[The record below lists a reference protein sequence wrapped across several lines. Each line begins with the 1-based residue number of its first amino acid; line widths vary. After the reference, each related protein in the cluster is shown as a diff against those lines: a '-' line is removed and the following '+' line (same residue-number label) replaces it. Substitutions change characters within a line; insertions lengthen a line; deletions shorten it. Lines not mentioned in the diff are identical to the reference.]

1 MAFIVKD
8 RQLLRYFRSPSY
20 AFLFVNHGFN
30 PNSFNGCE
38 KAVLAHQ
45 LSVEDICCIAPFL
58 SKILAYTR
66 NVNKKYRQ
74 ETDSK
79 MLNEDLCFLSA
90 TEQSKL
96 IRSQKISVQELIR
109 AHLDQIERYNPVLN
123 AIVTLTADSAMA
135 EAYAA
140 DQQLEKNTE
149 VGILHGLPVAHK
161 DLFLTKGV
169 RTTFGSL
176 AFEDFVPDVD
186 SLPVERLKKAGGI
199 SLGKTNTPEF
209 GAGSQTFN
217 AVFGSTP
224 NPYDLTKTCGG
235 SSGGGAVA
243 LASGMISIADGTD
256 LGGSLRNPASF
267 CNLVGIRPSVG
278 RVPSWPE
285 SLGWYTMS
293 VPGPMARTVQ
303 DVALAMAAMSG
314 PDDRSPISLEAPG
327 EIFLNPLTRS
337 FKGCK
342 IAFSANLGGLPVEPE
357 VAKVVE
363 STRAVFQDLG
373 CEVINDEPNISEA
386 DEIFML
392 WRAWRTELRIT
403 PLLKE
408 HRDQFKDTVIWNAEQ
423 GLPITG
429 PQLARAEAKR
439 TELYHR
445 VREFF
450 KQYEFL
456 VLPVSQVAPFSID
469 LEFPQEINGV
479 KMDTYIDWQK
489 SAYHISALG
498 NPAIS
503 VPAGFTS
510 NNLPVGV
517 QIVGRHRD
525 DFGILQLAYAFEQ
538 KTQFAQRKPPMCSF

>member
-1 MAFIVKD
+1 
-8 RQLLRYFRSPSY
+8 
-20 AFLFVNHGFN
+20 
-30 PNSFNGCE
+30 
-38 KAVLAHQ
+38 
-45 LSVEDICCIAPFL
+45 
-58 SKILAYTR
+58 
-66 NVNKKYRQ
+66 
-74 ETDSK
+74 

-96 IRSQKISVQELIR
+96 IRAKKISVQDLIR
-109 AHLDQIERYNPVLN
+109 AHLDQVERYNPVLN

-140 DQQLEKNTE
+140 DQQLEKNAD

-176 AFEDFVPDVD
+176 AYQDFVPDVD

-243 LASGMISIADGTD
+243 LASGMISISDGTD

-327 EIFLNPLTRS
+327 EMFLNPLARS

-357 VAKVVE
+357 VARVVE
-363 STRAVFQDLG
+363 STRAVFQGLG
-373 CEVINDEPNISEA
+373 CEVINDEPDIAQA

-408 HRDQFKDTVIWNAEQ
+408 HRAQLKDTVIWNAEQ

-445 VREFF
+445 MREFF
-450 KQYEFL
+450 KKYEFL

-469 LEFPQEINGV
+469 QEFPQEINGV
-479 KMDTYIDWQK
+479 KMQHYIDWQK
-489 SAYHISALG
+489 SAYLISALG

-510 NNLPVGV
+510 TNLPVGI

-538 KTQFAQRKPPMCSF
+538 KTLFSLRKPPMCSSQ

>member
-1 MAFIVKD
+1 
-8 RQLLRYFRSPSY
+8 
-20 AFLFVNHGFN
+20 
-30 PNSFNGCE
+30 
-38 KAVLAHQ
+38 
-45 LSVEDICCIAPFL
+45 
-58 SKILAYTR
+58 
-66 NVNKKYRQ
+66 
-74 ETDSK
+74 

-140 DQQLEKNTE
+140 DQELEKNTE

-327 EIFLNPLTRS
+327 EMFLNPLIRS

-357 VAKVVE
+357 VATVVE

-408 HRDQFKDTVIWNAEQ
+408 HRTQFKDTVIWNAEQ

-445 VREFF
+445 MREFF
-450 KQYEFL
+450 KKYEFL

-479 KMDTYIDWQK
+479 KMNTYIDWQK

-510 NNLPVGV
+510 NNLPVGI

-538 KTQFAQRKPPMCSF
+538 KTQFAQRKPPMCSS

>member
-1 MAFIVKD
+1 M
-8 RQLLRYFRSPSY
+8 Q
-20 AFLFVNHGFN
+20 
-30 PNSFNGCE
+30 
-38 KAVLAHQ
+38 
-45 LSVEDICCIAPFL
+45 
-58 SKILAYTR
+58 
-66 NVNKKYRQ
+66 
-74 ETDSK
+74 
-79 MLNEDLCFLSA
+79 NEDLCFLSA
-90 TEQSKL
+90 TEQSGL
-96 IRSQKISVQELIR
+96 IRSKKISASQLIR
-109 AHLDQIERYNPVLN
+109 AHLDQIERLNPTLN
-123 AIVTLTADSAMA
+123 AIVTLTSESAMA
-135 EAYAA
+135 EAESADKKIAA
-140 DQQLEKNTE
+140 NESLG
-149 VGILHGLPVAHK
+149 VLHGLPVAHK

-176 AFEDFVPDVD
+176 AFKDFVPDVD

-224 NPYDLTKTCGG
+224 NPYDLSKTCGG

-327 EIFLNPLTRS
+327 EMFLNPLARS

-357 VAKVVE
+357 VAKVIE

-403 PLLKE
+403 PLLKD
-408 HRDQFKDTVIWNAEQ
+408 HRAQIKDTVIWNAEQ

-429 PQLARAEAKR
+429 PQLVRAEAKR

-445 VREFF
+445 MREFF
-450 KQYEFL
+450 QKYDFL

-469 LEFPQEINGV
+469 EEYPAEINGI
-479 KMDTYIDWQK
+479 KMNTYIDWQK

-510 NNLPVGV
+510 DHLPVGI

-538 KTQFAQRKPPMCSF
+538 KTQFAQRRPPICSK

>member
-1 MAFIVKD
+1 
-8 RQLLRYFRSPSY
+8 
-20 AFLFVNHGFN
+20 
-30 PNSFNGCE
+30 
-38 KAVLAHQ
+38 
-45 LSVEDICCIAPFL
+45 
-58 SKILAYTR
+58 
-66 NVNKKYRQ
+66 
-74 ETDSK
+74 
-79 MLNEDLCFLSA
+79 MLNDDLCFVSA
-90 TEQSKL
+90 TELSKL
-96 IRSQKISVQELIR
+96 IRLKKISVQQIIR
-109 AHLDQIERYNPVLN
+109 AHLDQIERLNPTLN
-123 AIVTLTADSAMA
+123 AIVTLTAESAMA
-135 EAYAA
+135 QAVIA
-140 DQQLEKNTE
+140 DQKIGENDT

-161 DLFLTKGV
+161 DLFLTRGV

-176 AFEDFVPDVD
+176 AYKDFVPDVD
-186 SLPVERLKKAGGI
+186 SLPVERLKTAGAI

-243 LASGMISIADGTD
+243 LASGMIALADGTD
-256 LGGSLRNPASF
+256 LAGSLRNPASF
-267 CNLVGIRPSVG
+267 CNIVGIRPSVG
-278 RVPSWPE
+278 RVPSWPD
-285 SLGWYTMS
+285 SLGWQTIS
-293 VPGPMARTVQ
+293 VSGPMARSVQ
-303 DVALAMAAMSG
+303 DLALAMAAMSG

-327 EIFLNPLTRS
+327 EIFLNPLARS
-337 FKGCK
+337 FKECK

-357 VAKVVE
+357 VARVVE
-363 STRAVFQDLG
+363 SSRSVFEELG
-373 CEVINDEPNISEA
+373 CEVVNDEPDISEA

-408 HRDQFKDTVIWNAEQ
+408 YRDQIKDTVIWNAEQ

-445 VREFF
+445 MREFF
-450 KQYEFL
+450 KKYDFL
-456 VLPVSQVAPFSID
+456 VLPVSQVAPFSIED
-469 LEFPQEINGV
+469 ECPAQINGI
-479 KMDTYIDWQK
+479 KMNTYIDWQK
-489 SAYHISALG
+489 TCYLISALG

-503 VPAGFTS
+503 VPAGFTEGG
-510 NNLPVGV
+510 LPVGI

-538 KTQFAQRKPPMCSF
+538 KTLFAQRKPPICNP

>member
-1 MAFIVKD
+1 MQND
-8 RQLLRYFRSPSY
+8 
-20 AFLFVNHGFN
+20 
-30 PNSFNGCE
+30 
-38 KAVLAHQ
+38 
-45 LSVEDICCIAPFL
+45 
-58 SKILAYTR
+58 
-66 NVNKKYRQ
+66 
-74 ETDSK
+74 
-79 MLNEDLCFLSA
+79 DLCFLSA
-90 TEQSKL
+90 TKQSEL
-96 IRSQKISVQELIR
+96 IRTQKISAVQLIR
-109 AHLDQIERYNPVLN
+109 AHLDQIERFNPVLN
-123 AIVTLTADSAMA
+123 AIVTLTAESAMA
-135 EAYAA
+135 EAVLA
-140 DQQLEKNTE
+140 DKKTASNEPLG
-149 VGILHGLPVAHK
+149 VLHGLPVAHK

-176 AFEDFVPDVD
+176 AFKDFVPEVD
-186 SLPVERLKKAGGI
+186 SLPVERLKQAGAI

-224 NPYDLTKTCGG
+224 NPYNLSKTCGG

-243 LASGMISIADGTD
+243 LASGMIAIADGTD

-278 RVPSWPE
+278 RVPSWPD
-285 SLGWYTMS
+285 SLAWYPFS

-303 DVALAMAAMSG
+303 DLALAMAAMSG

-327 EIFLNPLTRS
+327 EMFLNPLARS

-403 PLLKE
+403 PLLKD
-408 HRDQFKDTVIWNAEQ
+408 HRANIKETVIWNAEQ
-423 GLPITG
+423 GLSITG
-429 PQLARAEAKR
+429 PQLVRAEAKR

-445 VREFF
+445 MREFF
-450 KQYEFL
+450 KKYDFL

-469 LEFPQEINGV
+469 QEYPTQINGV

-489 SAYHISALG
+489 SAYHISAMG

-510 NNLPVGV
+510 DNLPVGI

-538 KTQFAQRKPPMCSF
+538 KTHFAQRRPPMCSV

>member
-1 MAFIVKD
+1 MQND
-8 RQLLRYFRSPSY
+8 
-20 AFLFVNHGFN
+20 
-30 PNSFNGCE
+30 
-38 KAVLAHQ
+38 
-45 LSVEDICCIAPFL
+45 
-58 SKILAYTR
+58 
-66 NVNKKYRQ
+66 
-74 ETDSK
+74 
-79 MLNEDLCFLSA
+79 DLCFLSA
-90 TEQSKL
+90 TEQSGL
-96 IRSQKISVQELIR
+96 IRSKKISAAQLIQ
-109 AHLDQIERYNPVLN
+109 AHLDQIERLNPTLN
-123 AIVTLTADSAMA
+123 AIVTLTAESAVA
-135 EAYAA
+135 EAASADKKTAA
-140 DQQLEKNTE
+140 NEA
-149 VGILHGLPVAHK
+149 VGVLHGLPVAHK

-176 AFEDFVPDVD
+176 AFKDFVPDVD
-186 SLPVERLKKAGGI
+186 SLPVERLKKAGAI

-327 EIFLNPLTRS
+327 EMFLNPLARS

-357 VAKVVE
+357 VAKVIE

-373 CEVINDEPNISEA
+373 CEVVNDEPNISEA

-408 HRDQFKDTVIWNAEQ
+408 HRAQIKDTVIWNAEQ

-429 PQLARAEAKR
+429 PQLVRAEAKR

-445 VREFF
+445 MREFF
-450 KQYEFL
+450 KKYDFL

-469 LEFPQEINGV
+469 QEYPAEINGV
-479 KMDTYIDWQK
+479 KMNTYIDWQK
-489 SAYHISALG
+489 SAYHISAMG

-510 NNLPVGV
+510 DHLPVGI

-538 KTQFAQRKPPMCSF
+538 KTQFAQRRPPICSQ

>member
-1 MAFIVKD
+1 
-8 RQLLRYFRSPSY
+8 
-20 AFLFVNHGFN
+20 
-30 PNSFNGCE
+30 
-38 KAVLAHQ
+38 
-45 LSVEDICCIAPFL
+45 
-58 SKILAYTR
+58 
-66 NVNKKYRQ
+66 
-74 ETDSK
+74 

-140 DQQLEKNTE
+140 DQEIEKNTE

-314 PDDRSPISLEAPG
+314 PDERSPISLEAPG
-327 EIFLNPLTRS
+327 EIFLNPLIRS

-357 VAKVVE
+357 VATVVE

-408 HRDQFKDTVIWNAEQ
+408 HRTQFKDTVIWNAEQ

-445 VREFF
+445 MREFF
-450 KQYEFL
+450 KKYEFL

-479 KMDTYIDWQK
+479 KMNTYIDWQK

-510 NNLPVGV
+510 DNLPVGI

-538 KTQFAQRKPPMCSF
+538 KTQFAQRKPPMCSS

>member
-1 MAFIVKD
+1 MQND
-8 RQLLRYFRSPSY
+8 
-20 AFLFVNHGFN
+20 
-30 PNSFNGCE
+30 
-38 KAVLAHQ
+38 
-45 LSVEDICCIAPFL
+45 
-58 SKILAYTR
+58 
-66 NVNKKYRQ
+66 
-74 ETDSK
+74 
-79 MLNEDLCFLSA
+79 DLCFLSA
-90 TEQSKL
+90 TEQSGL
-96 IRSQKISVQELIR
+96 IRSKKISATQLIQ
-109 AHLDQIERYNPVLN
+109 AHLDQIERLNPTLN
-123 AIVTLTADSAMA
+123 AIVTLTAESAMV
-135 EAYAA
+135 EAASADKKTAA
-140 DQQLEKNTE
+140 NEA

-176 AFEDFVPDVD
+176 AFKDFVPDVD
-186 SLPVERLKKAGGI
+186 SLPVERLKKAGAI

-303 DVALAMAAMSG
+303 DLALAMAAMSG

-327 EIFLNPLTRS
+327 EMFLNPLARS

-357 VAKVVE
+357 VAKVIE

-373 CEVINDEPNISEA
+373 CEVVNDEPNISEA

-408 HRDQFKDTVIWNAEQ
+408 HRAQIKDTVIWNAEQ

-429 PQLARAEAKR
+429 PQLVRAEAKR

-445 VREFF
+445 MREFF
-450 KQYEFL
+450 KKYDFL

-469 LEFPQEINGV
+469 QEYPAEINGV
-479 KMDTYIDWQK
+479 KMNTYIDWQK
-489 SAYHISALG
+489 SAYHISAMG

-510 NNLPVGV
+510 DHLPVGI

-538 KTQFAQRKPPMCSF
+538 KTQFAQRRPPICSS

>member
-1 MAFIVKD
+1 
-8 RQLLRYFRSPSY
+8 
-20 AFLFVNHGFN
+20 
-30 PNSFNGCE
+30 
-38 KAVLAHQ
+38 
-45 LSVEDICCIAPFL
+45 
-58 SKILAYTR
+58 
-66 NVNKKYRQ
+66 
-74 ETDSK
+74 
-79 MLNEDLCFLSA
+79 MLNDDVCFLSA
-90 TEQSKL
+90 TQLAQL
-96 IRSQKISVQELIR
+96 IRTKKIPVQQVVR
-109 AHLDQIERYNPVLN
+109 AHLDQIERLNPTMN
-123 AIVTLTADSAMA
+123 AIVTLTAESAMA
-135 EAYAA
+135 EAAVAYQKIQANES
-140 DQQLEKNTE
+140 L
-149 VGILHGLPVAHK
+149 GLLHGLPVAHK

-176 AFEDFVPDVD
+176 AYQDYVPDVD
-186 SLPVERLKKAGGI
+186 SLPVERLKKAGAI

-217 AVFGSTP
+217 AVFGVTP
-224 NPYDLTKTCGG
+224 NPYDLSKTCGG

-243 LASGMISIADGTD
+243 LATGMIALADGTD

-267 CNLVGIRPSVG
+267 CNIVGIRPSVG

-293 VPGPMARTVQ
+293 VPGPMARSVQ
-303 DVALAMAAMSG
+303 DLALGLAAMAG
-314 PDDRSPISLEAPG
+314 PDDRSPIALETPG
-327 EIFLNPLTRS
+327 EFFARPLERS
-337 FKGCK
+337 FKDCK

-357 VAKVVE
+357 VARVVE
-363 STRAVFQDLG
+363 SSRAVFQELG
-373 CEVINDEPNISEA
+373 CQVINDEPNIAEA

-408 HRDQFKDTVIWNAEQ
+408 HRDQIKDTVIWNAEQ

-445 VREFF
+445 MREFF
-450 KQYEFL
+450 KKYDFL

-469 LEFPQEINGV
+469 EEYPTSINGV
-479 KMDTYIDWQK
+479 KMQTYIDWQK
-489 SAYHISALG
+489 TAYHISALG

-503 VPAGFTS
+503 VPAGFT
-510 NNLPVGV
+510 NTHLPVGI

-525 DFGILQLAYAFEQ
+525 DFGVLQLAHAFEQ
-538 KTQFAQRKPPMCSF
+538 KTQFAQRRPPICMAK

>member
-1 MAFIVKD
+1 
-8 RQLLRYFRSPSY
+8 
-20 AFLFVNHGFN
+20 
-30 PNSFNGCE
+30 
-38 KAVLAHQ
+38 
-45 LSVEDICCIAPFL
+45 
-58 SKILAYTR
+58 
-66 NVNKKYRQ
+66 
-74 ETDSK
+74 

-123 AIVTLTADSAMA
+123 AIVTLTADSAMS

-267 CNLVGIRPSVG
+267 L
-278 RVPSWPE
+278 
-285 SLGWYTMS
+285 
-293 VPGPMARTVQ
+293 
-303 DVALAMAAMSG
+303 
-314 PDDRSPISLEAPG
+314 
-327 EIFLNPLTRS
+327 
-337 FKGCK
+337 
-342 IAFSANLGGLPVEPE
+342 
-357 VAKVVE
+357 
-363 STRAVFQDLG
+363 
-373 CEVINDEPNISEA
+373 
-386 DEIFML
+386 
-392 WRAWRTELRIT
+392 
-403 PLLKE
+403 
-408 HRDQFKDTVIWNAEQ
+408 
-423 GLPITG
+423 
-429 PQLARAEAKR
+429 
-439 TELYHR
+439 
-445 VREFF
+445 
-450 KQYEFL
+450 
-456 VLPVSQVAPFSID
+456 
-469 LEFPQEINGV
+469 
-479 KMDTYIDWQK
+479 
-489 SAYHISALG
+489 
-498 NPAIS
+498 
-503 VPAGFTS
+503 
-510 NNLPVGV
+510 
-517 QIVGRHRD
+517 
-525 DFGILQLAYAFEQ
+525 
-538 KTQFAQRKPPMCSF
+538 

>member
-1 MAFIVKD
+1 
-8 RQLLRYFRSPSY
+8 
-20 AFLFVNHGFN
+20 
-30 PNSFNGCE
+30 
-38 KAVLAHQ
+38 
-45 LSVEDICCIAPFL
+45 
-58 SKILAYTR
+58 
-66 NVNKKYRQ
+66 
-74 ETDSK
+74 

-96 IRSQKISVQELIR
+96 IRSKKISVQDLIR
-109 AHLDQIERYNPVLN
+109 AHLDQVERYNPVLN

-140 DQQLEKNTE
+140 DQQLEKNAD

-176 AFEDFVPDVD
+176 AYQDFVPDVD

-243 LASGMISIADGTD
+243 LASGMISISDGTD

-327 EIFLNPLTRS
+327 EMFLNPLARS

-357 VAKVVE
+357 VARVVE
-363 STRAVFQDLG
+363 STRAVFQGLG
-373 CEVINDEPNISEA
+373 CEVINDEPDIAQA

-408 HRDQFKDTVIWNAEQ
+408 HRAQLKDTVIWNAEQ

-445 VREFF
+445 MREFF
-450 KQYEFL
+450 KKYEFL

-469 LEFPQEINGV
+469 QEFPQEINGV
-479 KMDTYIDWQK
+479 KMQHYIDWQK
-489 SAYHISALG
+489 SAYLISALG

-510 NNLPVGV
+510 TNLPVGI

-538 KTQFAQRKPPMCSF
+538 KTLFSLRKPPMCSSP

>member
-1 MAFIVKD
+1 
-8 RQLLRYFRSPSY
+8 
-20 AFLFVNHGFN
+20 
-30 PNSFNGCE
+30 
-38 KAVLAHQ
+38 
-45 LSVEDICCIAPFL
+45 
-58 SKILAYTR
+58 
-66 NVNKKYRQ
+66 
-74 ETDSK
+74 

-140 DQQLEKNTE
+140 DQQLEKNTK

-327 EIFLNPLTRS
+327 EICLNPLTRS
-337 FKGCK
+337 FKACK

-445 VREFF
+445 MREFF
-450 KQYEFL
+450 KKYEFL

-479 KMDTYIDWQK
+479 KMNTYIDWQK

-510 NNLPVGV
+510 NNLPVGI

-525 DFGILQLAYAFEQ
+525 DFGILQLAYAIEQ
-538 KTQFAQRKPPMCSF
+538 KTQFAQRKPPMCSS

>member
-1 MAFIVKD
+1 
-8 RQLLRYFRSPSY
+8 
-20 AFLFVNHGFN
+20 
-30 PNSFNGCE
+30 
-38 KAVLAHQ
+38 
-45 LSVEDICCIAPFL
+45 
-58 SKILAYTR
+58 
-66 NVNKKYRQ
+66 
-74 ETDSK
+74 

-327 EIFLNPLTRS
+327 EMFLNPLARS

-357 VAKVVE
+357 VATVVE

-408 HRDQFKDTVIWNAEQ
+408 HRTQFKDTVIWNAEQ

-450 KQYEFL
+450 KKYEFL

-510 NNLPVGV
+510 NNLPVGI

-538 KTQFAQRKPPMCSF
+538 KTQFAQRKPPMCSS

>member
-1 MAFIVKD
+1 
-8 RQLLRYFRSPSY
+8 
-20 AFLFVNHGFN
+20 
-30 PNSFNGCE
+30 
-38 KAVLAHQ
+38 
-45 LSVEDICCIAPFL
+45 
-58 SKILAYTR
+58 
-66 NVNKKYRQ
+66 
-74 ETDSK
+74 

-96 IRSQKISVQELIR
+96 IRSQKISVQELISD
-109 AHLDQIERYNPVLN
+109 HLDQIERYNPVLN

-140 DQQLEKNTE
+140 DQELEKNTE

-327 EIFLNPLTRS
+327 EIFLNPLIRS

-357 VAKVVE
+357 VATVVE

-408 HRDQFKDTVIWNAEQ
+408 HRTQFKDTVIWNAEQ
-423 GLPITG
+423 GLPIMG

-445 VREFF
+445 MREFF
-450 KQYEFL
+450 KKYEFL

-479 KMDTYIDWQK
+479 KMNTYIDWQK

-510 NNLPVGV
+510 DNLPVGI

-538 KTQFAQRKPPMCSF
+538 KTQFAQRKPPMCSS

>member
-1 MAFIVKD
+1 M
-8 RQLLRYFRSPSY
+8 Q
-20 AFLFVNHGFN
+20 
-30 PNSFNGCE
+30 
-38 KAVLAHQ
+38 
-45 LSVEDICCIAPFL
+45 
-58 SKILAYTR
+58 
-66 NVNKKYRQ
+66 
-74 ETDSK
+74 
-79 MLNEDLCFLSA
+79 NEDLCFLSA
-90 TEQSKL
+90 TEQSGL
-96 IRSQKISVQELIR
+96 IRSKKISASQLIR
-109 AHLDQIERYNPVLN
+109 AHLDQIERLNPTLN
-123 AIVTLTADSAMA
+123 AIVTLTAESAMA
-135 EAYAA
+135 EAESADKKIAA
-140 DQQLEKNTE
+140 NESLG
-149 VGILHGLPVAHK
+149 VLHGLPVAHK

-176 AFEDFVPDVD
+176 AFKDFVPDVD

-224 NPYDLTKTCGG
+224 NPYDLSKTCGG

-327 EIFLNPLTRS
+327 EMFLNPLARS

-357 VAKVVE
+357 VAKVIE

-403 PLLKE
+403 PLLKD
-408 HRDQFKDTVIWNAEQ
+408 HRAQIKDTVIWNAEQ

-429 PQLARAEAKR
+429 PQLVRAEAKR

-445 VREFF
+445 MREFF
-450 KQYEFL
+450 QKYDFL

-469 LEFPQEINGV
+469 EEYPAEINGI
-479 KMDTYIDWQK
+479 KMNTYIDWQK

-510 NNLPVGV
+510 DHLPVGI

-538 KTQFAQRKPPMCSF
+538 KTQFAQRRPPICSK

>member
-1 MAFIVKD
+1 
-8 RQLLRYFRSPSY
+8 
-20 AFLFVNHGFN
+20 
-30 PNSFNGCE
+30 
-38 KAVLAHQ
+38 
-45 LSVEDICCIAPFL
+45 
-58 SKILAYTR
+58 
-66 NVNKKYRQ
+66 
-74 ETDSK
+74 
-79 MLNEDLCFLSA
+79 MLNDDLCFLSA

-267 CNLVGIRPSVG
+267 CNLVGIRPSVE

-357 VAKVVE
+357 VARVVE

-403 PLLKE
+403 PLLNE
-408 HRDQFKDTVIWNAEQ
+408 HRTQFKDTVIWNAEQ

-445 VREFF
+445 MREFF
-450 KQYEFL
+450 KKYEFL

-479 KMDTYIDWQK
+479 KMNTYIDWQK

-510 NNLPVGV
+510 NNLPVGI

-538 KTQFAQRKPPMCSF
+538 KTQFAQRKPPMCSS

>member
-1 MAFIVKD
+1 
-8 RQLLRYFRSPSY
+8 
-20 AFLFVNHGFN
+20 
-30 PNSFNGCE
+30 
-38 KAVLAHQ
+38 
-45 LSVEDICCIAPFL
+45 
-58 SKILAYTR
+58 
-66 NVNKKYRQ
+66 
-74 ETDSK
+74 

-96 IRSQKISVQELIR
+96 IRDKSISAQELIR
-109 AHLDQIERYNPVLN
+109 VHLDQIEKYNPVLN

-135 EAYAA
+135 DARSA
-140 DQQLEKNTE
+140 DQALENGEKLG
-149 VGILHGLPVAHK
+149 VLHGLPVAHK

-176 AFEDFVPDVD
+176 VYKDFVPEVD
-186 SLPVERLKKAGGI
+186 SLPVERLKRAGGI

-217 AVFGSTP
+217 AIFGSTP

-243 LASGMISIADGTD
+243 LASGMVAIADGTD

-327 EIFLNPLTRS
+327 ELFLNPLARS
-337 FKGCK
+337 FKACK

-363 STRAVFQDLG
+363 STRAVFQELG

-408 HRDQFKDTVIWNAEQ
+408 HRAQIKDTVIWNAEQ

-429 PQLARAEAKR
+429 PQLVRAEAKR

-445 VREFF
+445 IREFF
-450 KQYEFL
+450 KKYEFL

-469 LEFPQEINGV
+469 QEYPSEINGV
-479 KMDTYIDWQK
+479 KMQTYIDWQK
-489 SAYHISALG
+489 SCYHISALG

-510 NNLPVGV
+510 NNLPVGI

-538 KTQFAQRKPPMCSF
+538 KTHFAQKRPPMCQS

>member
-1 MAFIVKD
+1 MQND
-8 RQLLRYFRSPSY
+8 
-20 AFLFVNHGFN
+20 
-30 PNSFNGCE
+30 
-38 KAVLAHQ
+38 
-45 LSVEDICCIAPFL
+45 
-58 SKILAYTR
+58 
-66 NVNKKYRQ
+66 
-74 ETDSK
+74 
-79 MLNEDLCFLSA
+79 DLCFLSA
-90 TEQSKL
+90 TEQSGL
-96 IRSQKISVQELIR
+96 IRSKKISATQLIQ
-109 AHLDQIERYNPVLN
+109 AHLDQIERLNPTLN
-123 AIVTLTADSAMA
+123 AIVTLTAESAVA
-135 EAYAA
+135 EAASADKKTAA
-140 DQQLEKNTE
+140 NEA
-149 VGILHGLPVAHK
+149 VGVLHGLPAAHK

-176 AFEDFVPDVD
+176 AFKDFVPDVD
-186 SLPVERLKKAGGI
+186 SLPVERLKKAGAI

-327 EIFLNPLTRS
+327 EMFLNPLARS

-357 VAKVVE
+357 VAKVIE

-408 HRDQFKDTVIWNAEQ
+408 HRAQIKDTVIWNAEQ

-429 PQLARAEAKR
+429 PQLVRAEAKR

-445 VREFF
+445 MREFF
-450 KQYEFL
+450 KKYDFL

-469 LEFPQEINGV
+469 QEYPAEINGV
-479 KMDTYIDWQK
+479 KMNTYIDWQK
-489 SAYHISALG
+489 SAYHISAMG

-510 NNLPVGV
+510 DHLPVGI

-538 KTQFAQRKPPMCSF
+538 KTQFAQRRPPICSQ

>member
-1 MAFIVKD
+1 MQND
-8 RQLLRYFRSPSY
+8 
-20 AFLFVNHGFN
+20 
-30 PNSFNGCE
+30 
-38 KAVLAHQ
+38 
-45 LSVEDICCIAPFL
+45 
-58 SKILAYTR
+58 
-66 NVNKKYRQ
+66 
-74 ETDSK
+74 
-79 MLNEDLCFLSA
+79 DLCFLSA
-90 TEQSKL
+90 TEQSGL
-96 IRSQKISVQELIR
+96 IRSKKISASQLIR
-109 AHLDQIERYNPVLN
+109 AHLDQIERLNPTLN
-123 AIVTLTADSAMA
+123 AIVTLTAESAMA
-135 EAYAA
+135 EAASADKKTAA
-140 DQQLEKNTE
+140 NEA
-149 VGILHGLPVAHK
+149 VGLLHGLPVAHK

-176 AFEDFVPDVD
+176 AFKDFVPDVD

-224 NPYDLTKTCGG
+224 NPYDVTKTCGG

-327 EIFLNPLTRS
+327 EMFLNPLARS

-357 VAKVVE
+357 VAKVIE

-408 HRDQFKDTVIWNAEQ
+408 HRAQIKDTVIWNAEQ

-429 PQLARAEAKR
+429 PQLVRAEAKR

-445 VREFF
+445 MREFF
-450 KQYEFL
+450 KKYDFL

-469 LEFPQEINGV
+469 QEYPAEINGI
-479 KMDTYIDWQK
+479 KMNTYIDWQK
-489 SAYHISALG
+489 SAYHISAMG

-503 VPAGFTS
+503 VPAGFTGDH
-510 NNLPVGV
+510 LPVGI

-538 KTQFAQRKPPMCSF
+538 KTQFAQRRPPICSQ

>member
-1 MAFIVKD
+1 MQND
-8 RQLLRYFRSPSY
+8 
-20 AFLFVNHGFN
+20 
-30 PNSFNGCE
+30 
-38 KAVLAHQ
+38 
-45 LSVEDICCIAPFL
+45 
-58 SKILAYTR
+58 
-66 NVNKKYRQ
+66 
-74 ETDSK
+74 
-79 MLNEDLCFLSA
+79 DLCFLSA
-90 TEQSKL
+90 TEQSEL
-96 IRSQKISVQELIR
+96 IRSKKISASQLIR
-109 AHLDQIERYNPVLN
+109 AHLDQIERLNPTLN
-123 AIVTLTADSAMA
+123 AIVTLTAESAMA
-135 EAYAA
+135 EAASADKKTAA
-140 DQQLEKNTE
+140 NEA
-149 VGILHGLPVAHK
+149 VGLLHGLPVAHK

-176 AFEDFVPDVD
+176 AFKDFVPDVD

-224 NPYDLTKTCGG
+224 NPYDVTKTCGG

-327 EIFLNPLTRS
+327 EMFLNPLARS

-357 VAKVVE
+357 VAKVIE

-408 HRDQFKDTVIWNAEQ
+408 HRAQIKDTVIWNAEQ

-429 PQLARAEAKR
+429 PQLVRAEAKR

-445 VREFF
+445 MREFF
-450 KQYEFL
+450 KKYDFL

-469 LEFPQEINGV
+469 QEYPAEINGI
-479 KMDTYIDWQK
+479 KMNTYIDWQK
-489 SAYHISALG
+489 SAYHISAMG

-503 VPAGFTS
+503 VPAGFTGDH
-510 NNLPVGV
+510 LPVGI

-538 KTQFAQRKPPMCSF
+538 KTQFAQRRPPICSN

>member
-1 MAFIVKD
+1 
-8 RQLLRYFRSPSY
+8 
-20 AFLFVNHGFN
+20 
-30 PNSFNGCE
+30 
-38 KAVLAHQ
+38 
-45 LSVEDICCIAPFL
+45 
-58 SKILAYTR
+58 
-66 NVNKKYRQ
+66 
-74 ETDSK
+74 
-79 MLNEDLCFLSA
+79 MLNEELCFLSA
-90 TEQSKL
+90 TEQSKR
-96 IRSQKISVQELIR
+96 IREKSISAQELIR
-109 AHLDQIERYNPVLN
+109 AHLDQIEKYNPVLN

-135 EAYAA
+135 EAYVA
-140 DQQLEKNTE
+140 DKAQEMGEKLG
-149 VGILHGLPVAHK
+149 VLHGLPVAHK

-176 AFEDFVPDVD
+176 AYKDFVPDVD

-243 LASGMISIADGTD
+243 LASGMVAIADGTD

-285 SLGWYTMS
+285 SLGWYPFS

-303 DVALAMAAMSG
+303 DVALAMVAMSG
-314 PDDRSPISLEAPG
+314 PDDRSPIALEAPG
-327 EIFLNPLTRS
+327 ELFLNPLARS

-363 STRAVFQDLG
+363 STRAVFQELG
-373 CEVINDEPNISEA
+373 CEVINDEPDISEA

-403 PLLKE
+403 PLLKD
-408 HRDQFKDTVIWNAEQ
+408 HRALIKDTVIWNAEQ
-423 GLPITG
+423 GLSITG
-429 PQLARAEAKR
+429 PQLVRAEAKR

-445 VREFF
+445 MREFF
-450 KQYEFL
+450 KKYEFL
-456 VLPVSQVAPFSID
+456 VLPVSQVAPFPID
-469 LEFPQEINGV
+469 QEYPQEINGI
-479 KMDTYIDWQK
+479 KMQTYIDWQK

-503 VPAGFTS
+503 VPAGFT
-510 NNLPVGV
+510 NTNLPVGI

-538 KTQFAQRKPPMCSF
+538 LTHFAQRKPPMCMS

>member
-1 MAFIVKD
+1 
-8 RQLLRYFRSPSY
+8 
-20 AFLFVNHGFN
+20 
-30 PNSFNGCE
+30 
-38 KAVLAHQ
+38 
-45 LSVEDICCIAPFL
+45 
-58 SKILAYTR
+58 
-66 NVNKKYRQ
+66 
-74 ETDSK
+74 

-327 EIFLNPLTRS
+327 EIFLNPLTRL

-445 VREFF
+445 MREFF
-450 KQYEFL
+450 KKYEFL

-479 KMDTYIDWQK
+479 KMNTYIDWQK

-510 NNLPVGV
+510 NNLPVGI

-538 KTQFAQRKPPMCSF
+538 KTQFAQRKPPMCSS

>member
-1 MAFIVKD
+1 MQND
-8 RQLLRYFRSPSY
+8 
-20 AFLFVNHGFN
+20 
-30 PNSFNGCE
+30 
-38 KAVLAHQ
+38 
-45 LSVEDICCIAPFL
+45 
-58 SKILAYTR
+58 
-66 NVNKKYRQ
+66 
-74 ETDSK
+74 
-79 MLNEDLCFLSA
+79 DLCFLSA
-90 TEQSKL
+90 TEQSGL
-96 IRSQKISVQELIR
+96 IRSKKISATQLIR
-109 AHLDQIERYNPVLN
+109 AHLDQIERLNPTLN
-123 AIVTLTADSAMA
+123 AIVTLTAESAMV
-135 EAYAA
+135 EAASADKKTAA
-140 DQQLEKNTE
+140 NEA

-161 DLFLTKGV
+161 DLLLTKGV

-176 AFEDFVPDVD
+176 AFKDFVPDVD
-186 SLPVERLKKAGGI
+186 SLPVERLKKAGAI

-303 DVALAMAAMSG
+303 DLALAMAAMSG

-327 EIFLNPLTRS
+327 EMFLNPLTRS

-357 VAKVVE
+357 VAKVIE

-373 CEVINDEPNISEA
+373 CEVVNDEPNISEA

-408 HRDQFKDTVIWNAEQ
+408 HRAQMKDTVIWNAEQ

-429 PQLARAEAKR
+429 PQLVRAEAKR

-445 VREFF
+445 MREFF
-450 KQYEFL
+450 KKYDFL

-469 LEFPQEINGV
+469 QEYPAEINGV
-479 KMDTYIDWQK
+479 KMNTYIDWQK
-489 SAYHISALG
+489 SAYHISAMG

-510 NNLPVGV
+510 DHLPVGI

-538 KTQFAQRKPPMCSF
+538 KTQFAQRRPPICSS